1 MATDSKINRESIHMG
16 LIERLRTQK
25 AGGAF
30 DARLAGTNTM
40 KLGVVAPHG
49 FTIQSLDWT
58 KEIGFKTFIKPRETN
73 FNKNAEDYSDNTS
86 NGPVLT
92 TGVNKISTNWN
103 GQASLQ
109 DALYTKDPGFRLQTP
124 LGASQFK
131 DVGDQRSLE
140 LSRFVKGFNSNKYT
154 NGSFRR

>member
-1 MATDSKINRESIHMG
+1 MSHYLNNTRESIHMG

-30 DARLAGTNTM
+30 DARLAGTDTM
-40 KLGVVAPHG
+40 KLGVAAPHG
-49 FTIQSLDWT
+49 FSNKSVDWT
-58 KEIGFKTFIKPRETN
+58 KKRGFEIFNPLRVTN
-73 FNKNAEDYSDNTS
+73 FNKKAEDYSDNTA

-103 GQASLQ
+103 GENSVK
-109 DALYTKDPGFRLQTP
+109 DALYTVGSGFKLR
-124 LGASQFK
+124 SN
-131 DVGDQRSLE
+131 VGTENFNNDALNYID
-140 LSRFVKGFNSNKYT
+140 KHGFNSKKYT